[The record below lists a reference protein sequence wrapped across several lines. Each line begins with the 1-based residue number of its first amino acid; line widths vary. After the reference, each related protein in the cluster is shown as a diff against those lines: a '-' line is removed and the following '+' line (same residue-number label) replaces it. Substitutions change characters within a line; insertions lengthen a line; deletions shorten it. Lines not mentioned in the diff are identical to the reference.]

1 MSKNTIVNIV
11 ETPEQRVSKAQNTV
25 KGLFGDKA

>member
-11 ETPEQRVSKAQNTV
+11 ETPEQRASKAQSTV
-25 KGLFGDKA
+25 KGLFGDKE